1 MIKIVFTIASIVL
14 ILLAFVSLY
23 RAYVGP
29 ACADRVIAI
38 NVIST
43 KVTVL
48 IVLIAMVTD
57 QHIFVDVALV
67 YAMMGF
73 MATVCISKYL
83 EKGKL
88 I

>member
-1 MIKIVFTIASIVL
+1 MSIQAFMVVAIALALLSI
-14 ILLAFVSLY
+14 VSLY

-29 ACADRVIAI
+29 TPADRVIAI

-48 IVLIAMVTD
+48 ITLLAVLTMQDT
-57 QHIFVDVALV
+57 FTDVALV

-73 MATVCISKYL
+73 ITTVCVSKYM

-88 I
+88 F